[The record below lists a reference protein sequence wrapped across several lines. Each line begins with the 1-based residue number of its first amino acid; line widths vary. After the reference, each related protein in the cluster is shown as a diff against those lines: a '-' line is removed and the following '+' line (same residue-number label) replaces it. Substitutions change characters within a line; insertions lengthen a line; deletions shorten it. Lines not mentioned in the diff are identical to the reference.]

1 MLQWQ
6 SSLDIPC
13 MNKSSV
19 CLAKKCQDDQLHIAG
34 QEGSDIFAPKLF
46 QLQSSNYFVK

>member
-13 MNKSSV
+13 MNKTSV
-19 CLAKKCQDDQLHIAG
+19 CLAKKCQDDQLRRAG
-34 QEGSDIFAPKLF
+34 QEGSDRFAPQLF
-46 QLQSSNYFVK
+46 QLQSSNNFVK